1 MGKLKKMNIVFSI
14 YKTIFESDIFWEG
27 KIILSFPNLPTSAS
41 MQQSPKAW
49 GTCAVQLTKF
59 CLFL

>member
-1 MGKLKKMNIVFSI
+1 MDKIKMKKG
-14 YKTIFESDIFWEG
+14 YFWEG
-27 KIILSFPNLPTSAS
+27 KIILSYPNLPTSAS

>member
-1 MGKLKKMNIVFSI
+1 MDKIKMKKG
-14 YKTIFESDIFWEG
+14 YFWEG
-27 KIILSFPNLPTSAS
+27 KIILSYPNLKTSAS
-41 MQQSPKAW
+41 KQQSPKSY